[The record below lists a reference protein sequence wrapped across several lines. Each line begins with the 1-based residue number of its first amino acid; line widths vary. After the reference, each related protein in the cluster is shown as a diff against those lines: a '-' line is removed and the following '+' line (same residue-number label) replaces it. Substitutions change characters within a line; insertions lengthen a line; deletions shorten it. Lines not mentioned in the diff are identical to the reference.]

1 MPLEIIVPFWGDP
14 RMLSETVRSVQL
26 QESDD
31 WVLTVVDDAYPD
43 PAVAEF
49 FATLGDPRV
58 RYLRNETN
66 LGITENYRRCIGLAT
81 HDRVVLLG
89 CDDLLLPNYVDVVL
103 AAQAA
108 HPDADIIQ
116 PGVQVIDEHGRVVST
131 LVDTVKRRV
140 TMPRARGRR
149 LLHGE
154 ELAVSLLRAD
164 WLYWPSLAF
173 SRETLLRTPLRQ
185 GFPLIQDLALVI
197 DVTAAGGSLL
207 IDPEVCFSYRRHT
220 ASASSAT
227 LLDGRRF
234 AGEREYFALA
244 DAQMTATGWPR
255 AARAARHHWTSRA
268 HALALLPTAALA
280 RRWDSVSALARHAVT
295 TPTGHGENP
304 APDRT

>member
-26 QESDD
+26 QESGD

-43 PAVAEF
+43 PTVAEF
-49 FATLGDPRV
+49 FATLDDPRV
-58 RYLRNETN
+58 RYVRNETN

-149 LLHGE
+149 LLRGE
-154 ELAVSLLRAD
+154 ALAVSLLRAD

-244 DAQMTATGWPR
+244 AAQMTAAGWPR
-255 AARAARHHWTSRA
+255 AARAARNHWTSRA
-268 HALALLPTAALA
+268 HALALVPPAALA
-280 RRWDSVSALARHAVT
+280 RQWDSVSGLARHAVSRST
-295 TPTGHGENP
+295 VRAGQPEPH
-304 APDRT
+304 RS